1 MTVLYILFFI
11 GIAAVFIALVSV
23 TLYLVRRWSRN
34 DISTRQDRAQER
46 RINKIIKKYHDSL
59 EKDK

>member
-1 MTVLYILFFI
+1 MAALYILFFI
-11 GIAAVFIALVSV
+11 GVAVAFITLVSV

-34 DISTRQDRAQER
+34 NAPTRRDRAQER
-46 RINKIIKKYHDSL
+46 RINKIVKKYHDSL

>member
-1 MTVLYILFFI
+1 MTALYVLFFI
-11 GIAAVFIALVSV
+11 GIAVIFIALVSV

-34 DISTRQDRAQER
+34 DVPTRRDRARER
-46 RINKIIKKYHDSL
+46 RINKIIKKYRESL